1 MSVVAIDWLVLAP
14 VLAPVA
20 GALLVLILDVLA
32 PRAHGLH
39 LPVGMVAL
47 GAGIGALPFGAG
59 RPGADGVSGRT
70 LCLPA
75 GPDGACF
82 YEGTSWGATLQL
94 TALGASLLVLL
105 LLGPGT
111 GHIGRAQ
118 RGGPAVTVALVLVA
132 TAGAVLVPAARD
144 LPAWL
149 IGIELATIPAVALV
163 ALSRSPGAERG
174 SSALLMTSLTS
185 FGLLAVGVALWV
197 LVTGD
202 ARFAPDTVAAA
213 WADPDRHRAL
223 VAALLFL
230 LAGLGFKLSAVP
242 FHTWTPQAFVPADE
256 AVAALLATTSKV
268 AALGAVIVAV
278 RPFTEP
284 ALAGEDGRGTIVL
297 VLAVVAL
304 ASMTLG
310 NLVALA
316 ADDPVRLLA
325 WSTVAQGGWVLL
337 PVAVLGPEGIAAA
350 VTYLLVYA
358 AATLAVFAVAAA
370 VHSGQEG
377 AGERT
382 LAAYRGLGR
391 SRPLLAGALGLGLL
405 TLAGLP
411 PGIAGLFAKIVALRP
426 VVGAGYWLVVAV
438 AVLNVVVGVAVY
450 LRWLLVLV
458 VAGPTPG
465 AEPAAAAR
473 SASAHTEDG
482 PTGRTR
488 ERLDP
493 GLLAGVAIATA
504 ILVVTSAV
512 PGLVLGLAG
521 L

>member
-1 MSVVAIDWLVLAP
+1 MTAANVVTVDWLVLAP
-14 VLAPVA
+14 VLAPLA
-20 GALLVLILDVLA
+20 GALVVLVLDVLA
-32 PRAHGLH
+32 PRARGLH

-47 GAGIGALPFGAG
+47 GAGIGALPFGSAWTG
-59 RPGADGVSGRT
+59 TGGVSGRT

-82 YEGTSWGATLQL
+82 YEATPWGATLQL

-111 GHIGRAQ
+111 GHLGHAQ

-132 TAGAVLVPAARD
+132 TAGAVIVPAVRD
-144 LPAWL
+144 LPSWL
-149 IGIELATIPAVALV
+149 IAIELATLPAVALV

-174 SSALLMTSLTS
+174 ATALLMTSLTS
-185 FGLLAVGVALWV
+185 FALLAVGVALWV
-197 LVTGD
+197 LATGD

-213 WADPDRHRAL
+213 WADADRHRAL
-223 VAALLFL
+223 VLALVLL

-268 AALGAVIVAV
+268 AALGAVIVV
-278 RPFTEP
+278 LRPFAAP
-284 ALAGEDGRGTIVL
+284 AMAGEDGLGTIIVVVTL
-297 VLAVVAL
+297 VAL

-310 NLVALA
+310 NLVALT

-337 PVAVLGPEGIAAA
+337 PVAVLGGGGFAAA

-370 VHSGQEG
+370 VHSGREG

-382 LAAYRGLGR
+382 LAAYRGMGR
-391 SRPLLAGALGLGLL
+391 RQPLLAGALGLGLL

-426 VVGAGYWLVVAV
+426 LVGAGYWLVVAV
-438 AVLNVVVGVAVY
+438 AVVNVVVGVAVY
-450 LRWLLVLV
+450 LRWLLIL
-458 VAGPTPG
+458 VAGDPPPQTP
-465 AEPAAAAR
+465 R
-473 SASAHTEDG
+473 Q
-482 PTGRTR
+482 
-488 ERLDP
+488 RLDP
-493 GLLAGVAIATA
+493 GLLAGLTLSTAVLVIA
-504 ILVVTSAV
+504 SAV
-512 PGLVLGLAG
+512 PGVVLGLAG